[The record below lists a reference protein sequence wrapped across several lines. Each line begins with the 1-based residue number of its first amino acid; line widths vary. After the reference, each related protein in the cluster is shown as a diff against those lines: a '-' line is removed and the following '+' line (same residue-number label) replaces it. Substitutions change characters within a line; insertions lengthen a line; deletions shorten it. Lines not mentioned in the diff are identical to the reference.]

1 MLPRAQCWVAAL
13 PATLAAG
20 ILASCVISSTSPRDT
35 SPPPPDPKPPFQ
47 SLGFKRLPLTL
58 QVREYLQ
65 DNAPRLQPS
74 LVMGNKSL
82 GVLTNNG
89 LGVDK
94 NTEGRVQVIEDGNS
108 RMTIHFIAP
117 GGKRLVRESEEFL
130 KKHGAEQL
138 RLTTDE
144 QAREITC
151 KAPYVAPDGSLAYA
165 SYTLKPLDTG
175 RAEISWDSGSKYPM
189 QVTLSNTND
198 YCDKVIE
205 FDGKKWTGAP
215 LDQIKARKNVAQTFQ
230 AETFS
235 YEQKS
240 LPLGFTIG
248 GLGGGKI
255 NVHEG
260 VQPLQGDNFWPV
272 FNASLAPSPKGK
284 LVVDLGETE
293 VFNASPTPPVNG
305 LDFFKNSAIHVPLP
319 ATRNELPNPSFE
331 EDLHFWLWTPGW
343 EGLIQEEPVYSLSS
357 DALFGKKALLIRN
370 HNQETFTIASFPM
383 SVLPKQDYTVSFY
396 AKAAKGDSATVRL
409 WISSARRDDGTLGNT
424 AYGDGHGKGD
434 AVGSFKVGKEWTRF
448 SRTFTPGSGGLRVY
462 LNAKPGSEVLVDGM
476 QLERG
481 KTPTEFVCDPLEG
494 NFTTSAAPDN
504 DVRSDSPVDAG
515 ITFTGKPGT
524 TGIVDVEIQNAFRET
539 VYAETLKTTIG
550 PDGTSQAKLSPAV
563 EKLGLGVFI
572 VKMTYRLPER
582 EDYVKYG
589 RYSVM
594 APLDNTHPTR
604 TIIGANID
612 GYLRYSPRPWAYGRK
627 LKEWGFGST
636 SWAPLSPIKTPS
648 LSWRIMKA
656 NNIVN
661 VHYAFQSPLAREYFL
676 KESFSPEFQKDVEVM
691 GKGGNFF
698 FASNFLYAKLTPA
711 DEAAVERA
719 AYEYAKGMDPA
730 SALAVSWGNE
740 EQSCPMMASGR
751 FDDYFLLQR
760 AVVKG
765 AKRAHPQFQGTY
777 SSGVCNMLDPNLAIT
792 DGWLTAADKA
802 GFKYDA
808 LTAHAYGGYDGGFYS
823 AYDLD
828 VQIAKLFKIFE
839 KHGYGKDVPF
849 YLAECANNRQMWIP
863 EWNTLNGDT
872 YHQGFPS
879 YSWGH
884 YEYLEAATTL
894 RVWIVALK
902 YWPRFYSTNFW
913 QSTVFMDHH
922 LTPTFVCA
930 AANTF
935 GHLLPWAEFKAD
947 IRPTKNVRGY
957 AFQVKDGS
965 GVAPLWCNDMKVE
978 LGMRENPRFRV
989 KLSQPVEFVDMMGNP
1004 RAVGLDAD
1012 GYYEFALTPAPLFLK
1027 AADAGKLADD
1037 LNAGQLLSKDDAQ
1050 NVAVKFNV
1058 GKDGGVMA
1066 VFKNQVAA
1074 PQKGALTINGSDF
1087 AFDLPPQGEQSVTL
1101 PGLDRGCASD
1111 KMYSRSI
1118 DYILKTDKKTVPGK
1132 WDMAYF
1138 FVPECDGM
1146 PDWNKIPAHPVGNV
1160 DYEAGPNSKA
1170 LPAKDDFRA
1179 TYKLAWDKENLYLR
1193 VEVADARFHFN
1204 PQLWTNPASFD
1215 HLWDADGCLEVYF
1228 DCFADGRSAEIK
1240 GRYEDDDCR
1249 FDFAMPPDG
1258 KSGRGLVNRWH
1269 SVEENLGGGVGV
1281 WPTKE
1286 QFNRSVLN
1294 QWERTR
1300 TGYTYTITLNRR
1312 YILPLLLREGSCA
1325 GFAVYIHSVDD
1336 SNRETHRAITS
1347 GLVPGEHCQLKPAN
1361 WPVMVLKR

>member
-1 MLPRAQCWVAAL
+1 MLSRTQCWVAAL
-13 PATLAAG
+13 PAALAAG
-20 ILASCVISSTSPRDT
+20 ILAACVISPSTSPAGAP
-35 SPPPPDPKPPFQ
+35 PPPPDPKPPFQ
-47 SLGFKRLPLTL
+47 SLGFKQLPLAL
-58 QVREYLQ
+58 QTREYLQ
-65 DNAPRLQPS
+65 DGEQRLQPS

-89 LGVDK
+89 LGIDK
-94 NTEGRVQVIEDGNS
+94 NTEGRIQLIEDCSS
-108 RMTIHFIAP
+108 RLTIFFSAP
-117 GGKRLVRESEEFL
+117 GGKPLGRESDAFL
-130 KKHGAEQL
+130 KAHGAEQL
-138 RLTTDE
+138 SLTADSQTG
-144 QAREITC
+144 AIVC
-151 KAPYVAPDGSLAYA
+151 KAPYAAPDGSLAYA
-165 SYTLKPLDTG
+165 SYTLKPLDSG
-175 RAEISWDSGSKYPM
+175 RAEITWDSGSKFPM
-189 QVTLSNTND
+189 QASFFNTND
-198 YCDKVIE
+198 YRDKTIE
-205 FDGKKWTGAP
+205 FDGKPWSGAP
-215 LDQIKARKNVAQTFQ
+215 LEQIKERKSGTRTFQ
-230 AETFS
+230 AETLA
-235 YEQKS
+235 YEPKN
-240 LPLGFTIG
+240 LPLAFKV
-248 GLGGGKI
+248 GLGGDKVTVG
-255 NVHEG
+255 EG
-260 VQPLQGDNFWPV
+260 VQPLSFAPHFWPV
-272 FNASLAPSPKGK
+272 LTVGLTPKPTGK

-331 EDLHFWLWTPGW
+331 EDLHFWQWTPGW

-383 SVLPKQDYTVSFY
+383 SVLPKQDYTVSFH

-409 WISSARRDDGTLGNT
+409 WLSSARRDDGTLGNT

-434 AVGSFKVGKEWTRF
+434 EIGSFKVGKEWTRF
-448 SRTFTPGSGGLRVY
+448 SRSFTPGAGGLRVY

-481 KTPTEFVCDPLEG
+481 KTPTAFRLRPAGRQLHHLRRTRQRRAERLARRRRHHLLRQTRHHRRRRRRDPERLPGNRPCGSFEDDHRPRRDLPGEIVPRGRKTGLGRVHRQDDLPPARAGGLREIRPLLRAGAVGQHPSDADYPRGEHRRLPPLQPAALGLRAQAQGMGLRLDLLGAAQPHQKALAVLADHEG
-494 NFTTSAAPDN
+494 QQHRQRPLRLPVAP
-504 DVRSDSPVDAG
+504 RPRIFPEGKLLAG
-515 ITFTGKPGT
+515 IPEGRGGDGQRRQLLLRLQLPLRQADPG
-524 TGIVDVEIQNAFRET
+524 GR
-539 VYAETLKTTIG
+539 G
-550 PDGTSQAKLSPAV
+550 RGGT
-563 EKLGLGVFI
+563 
-572 VKMTYRLPER
+572 
-582 EDYVKYG
+582 
-589 RYSVM
+589 
-594 APLDNTHPTR
+594 
-604 TIIGANID
+604 
-612 GYLRYSPRPWAYGRK
+612 
-627 LKEWGFGST
+627 
-636 SWAPLSPIKTPS
+636 
-648 LSWRIMKA
+648 
-656 NNIVN
+656 
-661 VHYAFQSPLAREYFL
+661 
-676 KESFSPEFQKDVEVM
+676 
-691 GKGGNFF
+691 
-698 FASNFLYAKLTPA
+698 
-711 DEAAVERA
+711 A
-719 AYEYAKGMDPA
+719 AYEYAKGMDPE

-902 YWPRFYSTNFW
+902 HWPRFYATNFW
-913 QSTVFMDHH
+913 QSTMFMDHH

-947 IRPTKNVRGY
+947 IRPAKNVRGY
-957 AFQVKDGS
+957 AFQLKDGS

-1004 RAVGLDAD
+1004 RAVEPDAD
-1012 GYYEFALTPAPLFLK
+1012 GYHEFALTPAPLFLK

-1037 LNAGQLLSKDDAQ
+1037 LNAGQLLAKDDAQ

-1058 GKDGGVMA
+1058 GKDGDVMA

-1074 PQKGALTINGSDF
+1074 PQKGSLRIDGADF
-1087 AFDLPPQGEQSVTL
+1087 AFNLPPQGEQSVTL
-1101 PGLDRGCASD
+1101 PGLDQGRAPD

-1170 LPAKDDFRA
+1170 LPAKDDFSA

-1228 DCFADGRSAEIK
+1228 DCFADGA
-1240 GRYEDDDCR
+1240 
-1249 FDFAMPPDG
+1249 
-1258 KSGRGLVNRWH
+1258 
-1269 SVEENLGGGVGV
+1269 
-1281 WPTKE
+1281 
-1286 QFNRSVLN
+1286 
-1294 QWERTR
+1294 
-1300 TGYTYTITLNRR
+1300 
-1312 YILPLLLREGSCA
+1312 LR
-1325 GFAVYIHSVDD
+1325 
-1336 SNRETHRAITS
+1336 
-1347 GLVPGEHCQLKPAN
+1347 
-1361 WPVMVLKR
+1361 